1 MTSSK
6 ISQLAAIMRSQEL
19 VTSTQK
25 NGQQENG
32 PVFGAL
38 LNQAP
43 SGGKQD
49 GFAWDGLKAPK
60 AELPNQAAFEK
71 ESSSSAYR
79 GSPVNQAGNTDIQEK
94 LPEDAPGKI
103 KEFGDKATEAVAEEL
118 GVTEEEVKEAM
129 EALGLTVLD
138 LMDPFKLAGLV
149 MELTGSEDIGSLLI
163 SEDFQQILGE
173 IGELSQELLAQ
184 LELTPEE
191 LPQFKEQLEAMAAQQ
206 PEETPAEAPVQE
218 GQQPET
224 QEKLPA
230 QGTEGS
236 VEAPET
242 LEAQETA
249 GTAATAAQ
257 AKGQEVKDQPAR
269 EQAGNVDSAAEP
281 EDGEVQEA
289 KPVQAATE
297 AEGQETQEEGLEEG
311 TEGKPLQETQ
321 EGPKH
326 SEKAESPQSHVAYQT
341 TAQTVNQGQAVE
353 VTQTI
358 VQTRIDVEDIMRQV
372 SQMTRVMVTQA
383 ESSIE
388 MQLNPANL
396 GKVYLQVVSREG
408 VITAQLAAQN
418 EAVKEALENQVAIL
432 KENMNQQGI
441 KVEAIEVTIA
451 SHEFEQNLEQNQ
463 QSLAGE
469 QQEAEAQKSSRRN
482 INLNSP
488 EGLEGERTEEESL
501 AAKIMSEQGNT
512 MDLTA

>member
-19 VTSTQK
+19 VGAQK
-25 NGQQENG
+25 GGQQENS

-38 LNQAP
+38 LNQTP
-43 SGGKQD
+43 SGGKQNE
-49 GFAWDGLKAPK
+49 FAWNGLKTPK
-60 AELPNQAAFEK
+60 AEMPNQAAFVK

-79 GSPVNQAGNTDIQEK
+79 GSPISQTGSADIQEK
-94 LPEDAPGKI
+94 LPEDAPEKI
-103 KEFGDKATEAVAEEL
+103 NEFGDKATKAVAEEL

-138 LMDPFKLAGLV
+138 LMDPSKLSGLV

-163 SEDFQQILGE
+163 SEEFQQILGG
-173 IGELSQELLAQ
+173 IGELSQELLSQ
-184 LELTPEE
+184 LDLTPEE
-191 LPQFKEQLEAMAAQQ
+191 LSQFKEQLEAMAVQ
-206 PEETPAEAPVQE
+206 PEELPAEVLAQE
-218 GQQPET
+218 NLQTGAEA
-224 QEKLPA
+224 ELPA
-230 QGTEGS
+230 QGTETTLQ
-236 VEAPET
+236 APET
-242 LEAQETA
+242 VEAQETV
-249 GTAATAAQ
+249 GTAAQTA
-257 AKGQEVKDQPAR
+257 GQEIKNQTAQDQA
-269 EQAGNVDSAAEP
+269 EAANGATEP
-281 EDGEVQEA
+281 EDGEMQEGR
-289 KPVQAATE
+289 PIQATAE
-297 AEGQETQEEGLEEG
+297 AEGQENPEENSEESAA
-311 TEGKPLQETQ
+311 GKSLQETA

-326 SEKAESPQSHVAYQT
+326 AEKAESNSQSHVTYQT

-358 VQTRIDVEDIMRQV
+358 IQTRINVEDIMRQV

-408 VITAQLAAQN
+408 MITAQLAAQN

-463 QSLAGE
+463 QNLAGE
-469 QQEAEAQKSSRRN
+469 QQEAEARKSSRRN
-482 INLNSP
+482 INLNNP
-488 EGLEGERTEEESL
+488 EGLEGQMTEEENL
-501 AAKIMSEQGNT
+501 AAKIMSEQGNSV
-512 MDLTA
+512 DLTA